1 VSPTN
6 LEVYDRPE
14 VAAHYAELS
23 YLTACEQSL
32 FGEYIRP
39 GTAILDLGVGGG
51 RTTPYLSGKA
61 SRYVG
66 IDYAPKMIEVCRQKY
81 PGLEF
86 RVAEASDLSCFE
98 DGAFEVIVCA
108 FNGMDYVMPDEARA
122 SCLKECHRVLKA
134 AGILLFSSH
143 NPRAILLRSGWNR
156 ERAAKLATRF
166 GRRGSFF
173 GKSTLVALT
182 IAARLRAA
190 CRTAVA
196 SLSRAVRRIPTRAFW
211 HGEGYL
217 FDPAH
222 GGLMT
227 HCWIP
232 DRVINELERYG
243 FQCQKVLGNDYPAV
257 NGEYSTDWYY
267 YVFSKMNTPVNGEP
281 CASL

>member
-1 VSPTN
+1 
-6 LEVYDRPE
+6 
-14 VAAHYAELS
+14 
-23 YLTACEQSL
+23 
-32 FGEYIRP
+32 
-39 GTAILDLGVGGG
+39 
-51 RTTPYLSGKA
+51 
-61 SRYVG
+61 
-66 IDYAPKMIEVCRQKY
+66 
-81 PGLEF
+81 
-86 RVAEASDLSCFE
+86 
-98 DGAFEVIVCA
+98 
-108 FNGMDYVMPDEARA
+108 
-122 SCLKECHRVLKA
+122 
-134 AGILLFSSH
+134 
-143 NPRAILLRSGWNR
+143 
-156 ERAAKLATRF
+156 
-166 GRRGSFF
+166 
-173 GKSTLVALT
+173 
-182 IAARLRAA
+182 
-190 CRTAVA
+190 VA